1 MFDAPPLWLFETVAA
16 IVVVAGLL
24 KLDAHR
30 FSGKVWRDALAG
42 DAGSLLLL
50 AACAVLGAG
59 LGFVN
64 AGSAGAA
71 LGAVAFAVL
80 GPWVVLLVGAAL
92 SLLVIDLFYRRKE

>member
-42 DAGSLLLL
+42 CSLDLPDNTAPAATLL
-50 AACAVLGAG
+50 AD
-59 LGFVN
+59 FP
-64 AGSAGAA
+64 
-71 LGAVAFAVL
+71 VA
-80 GPWVVLLVGAAL
+80 LLVSG
-92 SLLVIDLFYRRKE
+92 